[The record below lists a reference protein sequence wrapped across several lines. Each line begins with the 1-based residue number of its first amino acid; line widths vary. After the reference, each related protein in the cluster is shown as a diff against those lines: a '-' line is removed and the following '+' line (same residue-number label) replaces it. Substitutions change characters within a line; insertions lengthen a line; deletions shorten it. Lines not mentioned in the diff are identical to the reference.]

1 MRSWQW
7 TACLVCPADVH
18 CFWDLVEAASDADND
33 VELDTQSDVPV
44 LRFTGGTTGR
54 GKCAMYTIDNWAAL
68 RDSAYIQPDF
78 EFNEQTRYLALTPL
92 SHAGLISVPARLLY
106 RRSDLHAEQP

>member
-1 MRSWQW
+1 M
-7 TACLVCPADVH
+7 
-18 CFWDLVEAASDADND
+18 
-33 VELDTQSDVPV
+33 

-54 GKCAMYTIDNWAAL
+54 GKCAMYTMDNWAGL

-92 SHAGLISVPARLLY
+92 SHAGL
-106 RRSDLHAEQP
+106 